1 LIVRFLDHQ
10 DETNPLNGFVIV
22 DDAQL
27 SQVLDSFRTR
37 EPFFAELYCENGYK
51 LLIGIGRTV
60 GCVQYG
66 RSDGDKPYLMAVT
79 CDPNAETKSFEF
91 LTGDTPTPIS
101 GRYILPF
108 DKVKKIAQHF
118 RETGTRSAAVSW
130 KEI

>member
-1 LIVRFLDHQ
+1 MADYASLIRPTSLDTLIVRFLDHQ

-79 CDPNAETKSFEF
+79 CSGVK
-91 LTGDTPTPIS
+91 LTELCG
-101 GRYILPF
+101 
-108 DKVKKIAQHF
+108 
-118 RETGTRSAAVSW
+118 EAVSQATSRRPT
-130 KEI
+130 